1 MIKYTEK
8 VEKFIKRVNKD
19 MTTYENFKIV
29 FNQTT
34 PEQDDMYTALSMIRQ
49 CLTISTDRD
58 HFNKLLTLE
67 SAKRGTNYRTL
78 YFARIYCTNNDFEIT
93 NE

>member
-1 MIKYTEK
+1 MRKYTEK

-34 PEQDDMYTALSMIRQ
+34 PEQDDMYTSLSMIRQ
-49 CLTISTDRD
+49 CITMSTNRD
-58 HFNKLLTLE
+58 HFNKLLIVE
-67 SAKRGTNYRTL
+67 SEKRGTNYRTL
-78 YFARIYCTNNDFEIT
+78 YFARAYCANNGFEIT